1 MPYPPGDPAD
11 MGGSNLNAPGGG
23 TKPIRLLLVDDQPAV
38 RRGLRMRFALEPD
51 LEVVGEAGDAV
62 EAIPLARALRPDV
75 VLMDVELPGMNGIS
89 ALEML
94 RTATPRSAVVIF
106 TLRDDAATQEKAR
119 AAGAEAFVA
128 KHRTEE
134 LLLAA
139 IRGVAAEQQG
149 RNDAR

>member
-1 MPYPPGDPAD
+1 M
-11 MGGSNLNAPGGG
+11 NAPGGG

-62 EAIPLARALRPDV
+62 EAITLARALRPDV
-75 VLMDVELPGMNGIS
+75 VLMDVELPGMDGIS
-89 ALEML
+89 AIEML

-106 TLRDDAATQEKAR
+106 TLRDDAATQERAR
-119 AAGAEAFVA
+119 LAGAEAFVV

-139 IRGVAAEQQG
+139 VRGVAAEQQG

>member
-1 MPYPPGDPAD
+1 
-11 MGGSNLNAPGGG
+11 
-23 TKPIRLLLVDDQPAV
+23 
-38 RRGLRMRFALEPD
+38 MRFALEPD

-75 VLMDVELPGMNGIS
+75 VLMGVEIPGMDGIS
-89 ALEML
+89 AIETL
-94 RTATPRSAVVIF
+94 RTATPRSGVVVF
-106 TLRDDAATQEKAR
+106 TLRDVAVTQEQAR